1 MHKMW
6 LILVLGFLLL
16 SSWVYCYVDKNNTP
30 MSDRQSL
37 KKDYAGLK
45 NSDEVYKYIVKT
57 YTDEGISVDKK
68 QDNIFINVDLTKVN
82 KNIIN
87 KDGRVLVSERDLRG
101 FTINNDSKVTV
112 VVNGKPAVFSTVGVI
127 FDYDTFVEIRK

>member
-6 LILVLGFLLL
+6 LILVVGFLLL
-16 SSWVYCYVDKNNTP
+16 SSWVYWYVDKNNTP

-57 YTDEGISVDKK
+57 YTDDGISVDKQ
-68 QDNIFINVDLTKVN
+68 QDNIFIKVDLTRAN
-82 KNIIN
+82 KNIIS
-87 KDGRVLVSERDLRG
+87 KDGRVLVSEHDLRG
-101 FTINNDSKVTV
+101 FTINNDSKVTI

>member
-6 LILVLGFLLL
+6 IILVVGFLLL
-16 SSWVYCYVDKNNTP
+16 SSWAYWYVDKNNTP
-30 MSDRQSL
+30 VSDRQSL

-45 NSDEVYKYIVKT
+45 NSDEVYKYTVKT
-57 YTDEGISVDKK
+57 YTDDGISVDKE
-68 QDNIFINVDLTKVN
+68 QDNVFINVDLTKVN

-101 FTINNDSKVTV
+101 FTINNDSKVTI

>member
-1 MHKMW
+1 MHKVW
-6 LILVLGFLLL
+6 LILVVGFLLL
-16 SSWVYCYVDKNNTP
+16 SSWAYWYVDKNNTP

-57 YTDEGISVDKK
+57 YTDDGISVDKK